1 MPRENRY
8 PAVLDQL
15 LTLVVM
21 VNDDMTLSLARRG
34 LTVSRAGVLWQLRHR
49 GPCTG
54 RSLADALGVSA
65 RTITGLVDGLV
76 ATGHVTRQPH
86 PSDRRAA
93 LVTFTDRGS
102 RAVRT
107 LEHEQREFTQLLFDG
122 LSDTEFDGLA
132 DGLGHLVKQIREH
145 LPPVPASRES
155 R

>member
-1 MPRENRY
+1 MPRETRY

-21 VNDDMTLSLARRG
+21 VNDDLTRSLARRG

-76 ATGHVTRQPH
+76 ASGHVTRQPH

-93 LVTFTDRGS
+93 LVTFTDRGT

-107 LEHEQREFTQLLFDG
+107 LEHEQLEFTRLLFDG
-122 LSDTEFDGLA
+122 LSDAEFDGLA